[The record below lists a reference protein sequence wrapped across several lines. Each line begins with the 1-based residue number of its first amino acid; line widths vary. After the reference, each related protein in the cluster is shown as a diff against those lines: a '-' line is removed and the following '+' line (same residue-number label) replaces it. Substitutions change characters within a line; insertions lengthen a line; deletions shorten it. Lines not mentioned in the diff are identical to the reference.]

1 MGKRARFSLGAVIM
15 AGFMILSLGAP
26 LAHAATQTSSAGNAI
41 KVAPVRT
48 DLTIQPG
55 ESRQLTVTLQNLTN
69 ATVEYV
75 AIINDFVAG
84 SGESGQPA
92 LILDANK
99 FAPSHSLKR
108 YIAPIPN
115 ITVGGGQS
123 KDVTVSITIP
133 KDAAAG
139 GYYGAV
145 RFAPAGSADPTK
157 NVTLSASVG
166 SLILVKVPGDI
177 KENVTLDSFD
187 VRTDPE
193 ATSGSSF
200 FTSNKNLY
208 AVARF
213 KNTGNV
219 HEQPFG
225 KVILKR
231 GSKVLQTVEIN
242 NTEPRG
248 NVLPD
253 SIRRFSVK
261 LDKVGLW
268 GKYTVEGNFGY
279 GSSGQLVSGSTSFYV
294 IPLTYILIGIAVL
307 ALIALAVFGLP
318 RAIKRY
324 NQTVIRRAS
333 RRK

>member
-1 MGKRARFSLGAVIM
+1 MAKRVRFSVAAVIL
-15 AGFMILSLGAP
+15 ATFMVLGLASP
-26 LAHAATQTSSAGNAI
+26 LVRAATQTTSTGNAI

-55 ESRQLTVTLQNLTN
+55 ETHQLTITVQNLTN

-75 AIINDFVAG
+75 AIVNDFVAG
-84 SGESGQPA
+84 SGESGQPE
-92 LILDANK
+92 LILDSNK
-99 FAPSHSLKR
+99 YAPSHSLKR

-177 KENVTLDSFD
+177 KENLALDSFD
-187 VRTDPE
+187 VRNSPD
-193 ATSGSSF
+193 AISASSF

-213 KNTGNV
+213 RNTGNV

-225 KVILKR
+225 KVVLKR
-231 GSKVLQTVEIN
+231 GSKVLETIEIN
-242 NTEPRG
+242 NTDPRG

-261 LDKVGLW
+261 LDKVGMW

-279 GSSGQLVSGSTSFYV
+279 GSSGQLVSGSTSFIV
-294 IPLTYILIGIAVL
+294 VPLTYILIALGIL
-307 ALIALAVFGLP
+307 ALIALLVFGLP
-318 RAIKRY
+318 RAIRRY
-324 NQTVIRRAS
+324 NRDIIRRAS

>member
-1 MGKRARFSLGAVIM
+1 MSQRIRFSLAAVVM
-15 AGFMILSLGAP
+15 AGFLMVGLAAP
-26 LAHAATQTSSAGNAI
+26 LVRAATQTSSSGNAI

-55 ESRQLTVTLQNLTN
+55 ESKQLSITLQNLT
-69 ATVEYV
+69 TGSVEYM

-99 FAPSHSLKR
+99 YAPSHSLKR
-108 YIAPIPN
+108 YIDPIPN
-115 ITVGGGQS
+115 VTIGGGQS
-123 KDVTVSITIP
+123 KDVTVTITIP

-177 KENVTLDSFD
+177 KEDVTLASFD
-187 VRTDPE
+187 VRTNPE
-193 ATSGSSF
+193 ANGGSSF

-213 KNTGNV
+213 NNTGNV

-225 KVILKR
+225 KVVLKR
-231 GSKVLQTVEIN
+231 GSKVLQTIEIN
-242 NTEPRG
+242 NTDPRG

-261 LDKVGLW
+261 LDKVGIW
-268 GKYTVEGNFGY
+268 GRYTVEGNFGY
-279 GSSGQLVSGSTSFYV
+279 GSNGQLVSGSTSFFVFPLLYV
-294 IPLTYILIGIAVL
+294 LIIVV
-307 ALIALAVFGLP
+307 ALIVAGLLIFGLP

-324 NQTVIRRAS
+324 NQGVIRRAS